1 MTEFELLNR
10 IDSPADLKGL
20 AIPDLARLAQEL
32 REFMIQNVSETGG
45 HLAPSLGAV
54 ELTLALH
61 YVFDTPKDKIVWDV
75 GHQAYGHK
83 ILTGRRDRFHTLR
96 QYEGISGF
104 VKPDESEYDT
114 FGVGHA
120 STGISAGLGMA
131 CARDHL
137 GQDHKVVVV
146 VGDGALSCGLSFEG
160 LNNAGALGKDLI
172 VILND
177 NEMSISK
184 NVGALSRY
192 LTDVI
197 TAPLYNRIK
206 SDIWELTGRMRRIG
220 RRVRSAVSRLD
231 QGLKAFVVPG
241 IFFERLGFRYIGPV
255 DGHNLS
261 RLIHVLTEVRKFHG
275 PILVHVLTKK
285 GKGYKYAEE
294 DAPRFHGLGP
304 FDVETGKSKKKSQIP
319 SYSQVFGE
327 TVVNIASKNPKVVG
341 ITAAMSIGTGLVQ
354 LADAFPDRFYDVGI
368 AEGHAVTFAAGLA
381 ISGMRPIV
389 AIYSTFLQ
397 RAYDMIIHDV
407 AIQRLPVIF
416 ALDRAG
422 IVGDDGP
429 THQGVFDLSYMRHI
443 PNMVVMAPKDED
455 ELQDMLW
462 TAVAYEEGP
471 ISVRYPRGTAVG
483 VPRKS
488 EPEILPIG
496 RAEVLRRGRDVAIVA
511 IGSMVYPALDAA
523 DLLEQEGLSVEV
535 VNARFVKPLDEEL
548 LLDLARRFKT
558 IVTVEENALQGGFGS
573 AVAEFYLDRGLTGLR
588 LVRLGVPD
596 EFVEQGERKLLLDKL
611 GLSGRGIA
619 EKAREALVE
628 AGQEPHKFDLRRV
641 LGLVSRNGQAVKAH
655 AGHRS

>member
-1 MTEFELLNR
+1 MAEFELLKKV
-10 IDSPADLKGL
+10 DSPADLKNL
-20 AIPDLARLAQEL
+20 TIPDLARLAHEL

-61 YVFDTPKDKIVWDV
+61 YVFETPKDKIVWDV

-83 ILTGRRDRFHTLR
+83 ILTGRRDHFHTLR
-96 QYEGISGF
+96 QYGGISGF
-104 VKPDESEYDT
+104 VKPEESEYDT

-177 NEMSISK
+177 NEMSISR

-206 SDIWELTGRMRRIG
+206 ADIWELTGRMRRIG

-304 FDVETGKSKKKSQIP
+304 FDVQTGRSKKKSQVP

-327 TVVNIASKNPKVVG
+327 TVVNIVSKNPKVVG

-397 RAYDMIIHDV
+397 RAYDMIVHDV

-429 THQGVFDLSYMRHI
+429 THQGVFDLTYMRHV

-462 TAVAYEEGP
+462 TAVAYEKGP

-496 RAEVLRRGRDVAIVA
+496 KAEVLRTGKDVAVVA

-523 DLLEQEGLSVEV
+523 DLLDQQGVSAEV
-535 VNARFVKPLDEEL
+535 VNARFAKPLDEEL
-548 LLDLARRFKT
+548 LLDLAERFKV

-573 AVAEFYLDRGLTGLR
+573 AVAEFYVDHGFTGLR

-596 EFVEQGERKLLLDKL
+596 VFVEQGERKLLLHKL
-611 GLSGRGIA
+611 GLDGEGIA
-619 EKAREALVE
+619 KRTLEALGE
-628 AGQEPHKFDLRRV
+628 AGQTSHRFDLRRV

-655 AGHRS
+655 AGHQS

>member
-1 MTEFELLNR
+1 
-10 IDSPADLKGL
+10 
-20 AIPDLARLAQEL
+20 
-32 REFMIQNVSETGG
+32 
-45 HLAPSLGAV
+45 
-54 ELTLALH
+54 
-61 YVFDTPKDKIVWDV
+61 
-75 GHQAYGHK
+75 
-83 ILTGRRDRFHTLR
+83 
-96 QYEGISGF
+96 
-104 VKPDESEYDT
+104 
-114 FGVGHA
+114 
-120 STGISAGLGMA
+120 
-131 CARDHL
+131 
-137 GQDHKVVVV
+137 
-146 VGDGALSCGLSFEG
+146 
-160 LNNAGALGKDLI
+160 
-172 VILND
+172 
-177 NEMSISK
+177 
-184 NVGALSRY
+184 ALSRY

-462 TAVAYEEGP
+462 TAVAYEDGP

-596 EFVEQGERKLLLDKL
+596 EFVEQGERKFLLDKL

-619 EKAREALVE
+619 EKAREALLE
-628 AGQEPHKFDLRRV
+628 AGQVPHKFDLRRV

>member
-1 MTEFELLNR
+1 MAEFELLKKV
-10 IDSPADLKGL
+10 DSPADLKNL
-20 AIPDLARLAQEL
+20 TIPDLARLAHEL

-61 YVFDTPKDKIVWDV
+61 YVFETPKDKIVWDV

-83 ILTGRRDRFHTLR
+83 ILTGRRDHFHTLR
-96 QYEGISGF
+96 QYGGISGF
-104 VKPDESEYDT
+104 VKPEESEYDT

-177 NEMSISK
+177 NEMSISR

-206 SDIWELTGRMRRIG
+206 ADIWELTGRMRRIG

-304 FDVETGKSKKKSQIP
+304 FDVQTGRSKKKSQVP

-327 TVVNIASKNPKVVG
+327 TVVNIVSKNPKVVG

-397 RAYDMIIHDV
+397 RAYDMIVHDV

-429 THQGVFDLSYMRHI
+429 THQGVFDLTYMRHV

-462 TAVAYEEGP
+462 TAVAYEKGP

-496 RAEVLRRGRDVAIVA
+496 KAEVLRTGKDVAVVA

-523 DLLEQEGLSVEV
+523 DLLDQQGVSAEV
-535 VNARFVKPLDEEL
+535 VNARFAKPLDEEL
-548 LLDLARRFKT
+548 LLDLAERFKV

-573 AVAEFYLDRGLTGLR
+573 AVAEFYVDHGFTGLR

-596 EFVEQGERKLLLDKL
+596 VFVEQGERKLLLHKL
-611 GLSGRGIA
+611 GLDGEGIA
-619 EKAREALVE
+619 KRTLEGLGE
-628 AGQEPHKFDLRRV
+628 AGQTSHRFDLRRV

-655 AGHRS
+655 AGHQS

>member
-1 MTEFELLNR
+1 MAEFELLKKV
-10 IDSPADLKGL
+10 DSPADLKNL
-20 AIPDLARLAQEL
+20 TIPDLARLAHEL

-61 YVFDTPKDKIVWDV
+61 YVFETPKDKIVWDV

-83 ILTGRRDRFHTLR
+83 ILTGRRDHFHTLR
-96 QYEGISGF
+96 QYGGISGF
-104 VKPDESEYDT
+104 VKPEESEYDT

-177 NEMSISK
+177 NEMSISR

-206 SDIWELTGRMRRIG
+206 ADIWELTGRMRRIG

-304 FDVETGKSKKKSQIP
+304 FDVQTGRSKKKSQVP

-327 TVVNIASKNPKVVG
+327 TVVNIVSKNPKVVG

-397 RAYDMIIHDV
+397 RAYDMIVHDV

-429 THQGVFDLSYMRHI
+429 THQGVFDLTYMRHV

-462 TAVAYEEGP
+462 TAVAYEKGP

-496 RAEVLRRGRDVAIVA
+496 KAEVLRTGKDVAVVA

-523 DLLEQEGLSVEV
+523 DLLDQQGVSAEV
-535 VNARFVKPLDEEL
+535 VNARFAKPLDEEL
-548 LLDLARRFKT
+548 LLDLAERFKV

-573 AVAEFYLDRGLTGLR
+573 AVAEFYVDRGFTGLR

-596 EFVEQGERKLLLDKL
+596 VFVEQGERKLLLHKL
-611 GLSGRGIA
+611 GLDGEGIA
-619 EKAREALVE
+619 KRTLEALGE
-628 AGQEPHKFDLRRV
+628 AGQTSHRFDLRRV

-655 AGHRS
+655 AGHQS

>member
-96 QYEGISGF
+96 QYGGISGF

-462 TAVAYEEGP
+462 TAVAYEDGP

-619 EKAREALVE
+619 EKAREALLE
-628 AGQEPHKFDLRRV
+628 TGQVPHKFDLRRV

>member
-96 QYEGISGF
+96 QYGGISGF

-397 RAYDMIIHDV
+397 RAYDMIVHDV

-462 TAVAYEEGP
+462 TAVAYEDGP

-596 EFVEQGERKLLLDKL
+596 EFVEQGERRLLLDKL

-619 EKAREALVE
+619 EKAREALLE
-628 AGQEPHKFDLRRV
+628 AGQVPHKFDLRRV

>member
-1 MTEFELLNR
+1 MADFELLKKV
-10 IDSPADLKGL
+10 DSPADLKNL
-20 AIPDLARLAQEL
+20 AIPDLARLAHEL

-61 YVFDTPKDKIVWDV
+61 YVFETPKDKIVWDV

-96 QYEGISGF
+96 QYGGISGF

-131 CARDHL
+131 CARDHQ

-177 NEMSISK
+177 NEMSISR

-206 SDIWELTGRMRRIG
+206 ADIWELTGRMRRIG

-304 FDVETGKSKKKSQIP
+304 FDVQTGKSKKKSQVP

-327 TVVNIASKNPKVVG
+327 TVVNIVSKNPKVVG

-397 RAYDMIIHDV
+397 RAYDMIVHDV

-429 THQGVFDLSYMRHI
+429 THQGVFDLTYMRHI

-462 TAVAYEEGP
+462 TAVAYEKGP

-496 RAEVLRRGRDVAIVA
+496 KAEVLRSGKDVALVA

-523 DLLEQEGLSVEV
+523 DLLDQQGVSAEV
-535 VNARFVKPLDEEL
+535 VNARFAKPLDEEL
-548 LLDLARRFKT
+548 LLDLADRFKT

-573 AVAEFYLDRGLTGLR
+573 AVAEFYVDRGYTGLR

-596 EFVEQGERKLLLDKL
+596 EFIEQGERKLLLHML
-611 GLSGRGIA
+611 GLDGEGIA
-619 EKAREALVE
+619 KRALEALGE
-628 AGQEPHKFDLRRV
+628 AEQATHKFDLRRV

-655 AGHRS
+655 AGHQS